1 MSSGDTARYASS
13 ASFAIDTQE
22 SAAALQMRCIVWSQC
37 SFPASAS
44 CLPLP
49 CPPSLSLFGQV
60 RHVVLFLTRIQA
72 KPRPPTPTPTFAPLS
87 WLCCGEGVPHIFN
100 SLQPGR
106 SFGILPL
113 DPSVLARPTEADV
126 HICRT
131 HSQPRRVSMTDT
143 STLETCC
150 ARLLRCTSQKH
161 NYPHTVPYSALHIR
175 SELIGNDKLN
185 LISY

>member
-1 MSSGDTARYASS
+1 MHHLHPLRYIHTSLPPCSRDVLYGRSAPSRQAHRACRFRVPLACLCLGKSGTWFSSSL
-13 ASFAIDTQE
+13 E
-22 SAAALQMRCIVWSQC
+22 SK
-37 SFPASAS
+37 
-44 CLPLP
+44 
-49 CPPSLSLFGQV
+49 PSLTH
-60 RHVVLFLTRIQA
+60 RHRHRHLH
-72 KPRPPTPTPTFAPLS
+72 LS
-87 WLCCGEGVPHIFN
+87 PGLCCGEGVPHIFN

-113 DPSVLARPTEADV
+113 DPSVLARPTEANA

-161 NYPHTVPYSALHIR
+161 NYLHTVPYSPLHIR